1 VDTIKDPIGEN
12 LRRIR
17 EDRKLSVPQLSA
29 ILQIKQDRIYKWE
42 QGKASPKYQD
52 RLLIEQ
58 WMADENWINLPD
70 STIIPADEKTEPD
83 ANSLIEALSIIRNQT
98 EFLQQVV
105 RSSLAS
111 LSSDVHNNTAAIRAE
126 IRGYAHRQI
135 LKEVEGNDEEFLK
148 AKAEADKIY
157 LLNLKQLLGG
167 NKPDAGS

>member
-1 VDTIKDPIGEN
+1 MDTIKDPIGEN
-12 LRRIR
+12 LKKAR
-17 EDRKLSVPQLSA
+17 EDRKVSVPQLSV
-29 ILQIKQDRIYKWE
+29 ILQINADRIYKWE

-52 RLLIEQ
+52 RLIIEQ
-58 WMADENWINLPD
+58 WLADETWINIPNSPDLPAVGNKQEE
-70 STIIPADEKTEPD
+70 S
-83 ANSLIEALSIIRNQT
+83 NSLSEALAIIKNQT

-135 LKEVEGNDEEFLK
+135 LKEVEGNEEEFLK

-167 NKPDAGS
+167 SKPDAGK